1 MNLRRAARAALVGPV
16 MITGGMLVLTLGSAN
31 VLAASSTS
39 GSANSATHSH
49 AAANKPISSS
59 KPHEHE
65 NVVCKP
71 GKVAEK
77 NGQCQVVFTEV
88 KSKDEPNVGGQ
99 QVCFSVSPMNAGK
112 VQTGNGNCAVTSSAG
127 KAFGTFMTSGTYCG
141 KAVITATETA
151 ENEQTHHTTVTIT
164 CKKDATT
171 TAFAIAGVPLGG
183 SPAGGWILGLLGAGV
198 AIATAIA
205 LRIRFAPR
213 RLAARQ
219 SA

>member
-16 MITGGMLVLTLGSAN
+16 MVTGGLLVLTLGSAN

-39 GSANSATHSH
+39 GSSNSATHSR
-49 AAANKPISSS
+49 ATQTKPISSS
-59 KPHEHE
+59 KRHEHE
-65 NVVCKP
+65 NVECHP
-71 GKVAEK
+71 GKVAMK
-77 NGQCQVVFTEV
+77 NGQCQVTFTEV

-99 QVCFSVSPMNAGK
+99 QVCFTVPSKDGN
-112 VQTGNGNCAVTSSAG
+112 VQTGNGNCAVTNSAG

-151 ENEQTHHTTVTIT
+151 ENEQAHHTTVTIT
-164 CKKDATT
+164 CKDAST
-171 TAFAIAGVPLGG
+171 TAFTTTGVPSRG
-183 SPAGGWILGLLGAGV
+183 SPFGGWVLGLLGVGA
-198 AIATAIA
+198 ALAAAIA

-213 RLAARQ
+213 RLAVRQ

>member
-1 MNLRRAARAALVGPV
+1 VNLRRVARAALMGPV
-16 MITGGMLVLTLGSAN
+16 MITSGMLVLTLGSAN
-31 VLAASSTS
+31 VLAAPSTS
-39 GSANSATHSH
+39 GSANSASHSP
-49 AAANKPISSS
+49 ASTTKPTSSS

-65 NVVCKP
+65 NVACSP

-88 KSKDEPNVGGQ
+88 KTNGEPNVGGQ

-151 ENEQTHHTTVTIT
+151 EHEQTHHTTVTIT
-164 CKKDATT
+164 CTHATT
-171 TAFAIAGVPLGG
+171 TAFVVAGVPLGG
-183 SPAGGWILGLLGAGV
+183 SPFGGWILGLVGAGA

>member
-1 MNLRRAARAALVGPV
+1 VNLRRVARAALVGPIMV
-16 MITGGMLVLTLGSAN
+16 AGGMLVLTLGSAN
-31 VLAASSTS
+31 VFAASSS
-39 GSANSATHSH
+39 GTSANTASH
-49 AAANKPISSS
+49 ARATASVPISSS

-65 NVVCKP
+65 NVACTP

-88 KSKDEPNVGGQ
+88 KTKDEPNPGGQ
-99 QVCFSVSPMNAGK
+99 KVCFSVSPMNAGN
-112 VQTGNGNCAVTSSAG
+112 VQTGAGKCAVTSSAG

-151 ENEQTHHTTVTIT
+151 ENEQAHHTTVTIT
-164 CKKDATT
+164 CKKATT
-171 TAFAIAGVPLGG
+171 TAFVIAGVPLGG
-183 SPAGGWILGLLGAGV
+183 SPVGGLMLGLLGGGA
-198 AIATAIA
+198 AIATAVA
-205 LRIRFAPR
+205 LRLRFAPR

>member
-1 MNLRRAARAALVGPV
+1 

-31 VLAASSTS
+31 VFAASAT
-39 GSANSATHSH
+39 GASASAATPSR
-49 AAANKPISSS
+49 ATANVPISSS

-65 NVVCKP
+65 NVECHP

-77 NGQCQVVFTEV
+77 NGQCQVVFTDV
-88 KSKDEPNVGGQ
+88 KTKGEPKPGGQ
-99 QVCFSVSPMNAGK
+99 HVCFSVSPPKAGQ
-112 VQTGNGNCAVTSSAG
+112 VQTGGGKCAVTNSAG

-151 ENEQTHHTTVTIT
+151 EHEQAHHTTVTIT
-164 CKKDATT
+164 CKSATT
-171 TAFAIAGVPLGG
+171 TAFTTTGVSLGG
-183 SPAGGWILGLLGAGV
+183 SPAGGWVLGLLGVGA
-198 AIATAIA
+198 ALATAVA
-205 LRIRFAPR
+205 MRIRFAPR